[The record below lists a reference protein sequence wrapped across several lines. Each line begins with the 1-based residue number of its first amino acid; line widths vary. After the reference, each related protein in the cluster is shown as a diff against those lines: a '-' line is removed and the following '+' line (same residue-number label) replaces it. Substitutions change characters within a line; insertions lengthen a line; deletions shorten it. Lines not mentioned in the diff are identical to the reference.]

1 MWTLSLAFSPDH
13 SLQLLLPGSQN
24 PCPPAFRSSP
34 LLLHMLCPLPALPSV
49 PSMTSASAIS
59 ASQSQAGAPL
69 FSGLGVTEKGL
80 FTQGTRALRPPGQN
94 HWLYPSGPRSPA
106 GSEAPSP
113 VGRQKGWPSW
123 PAPLL
128 PVAWAPRSSPWRV
141 PQAEEGSWQCSAS
154 EPAAPSSHGDDHPAN
169 LMTRRPNSL
178 PDFTS

>member
-13 SLQLLLPGSQN
+13 PLQLLLPGSQN

-49 PSMTSASAIS
+49 QSMTSASAIS

-69 FSGLGVTEKGL
+69 FSGMGVTEKGL

-94 HWLYPSGPRSPA
+94 HWLYPSGPLGPA

-113 VGRQKGWPSW
+113 VGRQKGWPSR

-128 PVAWAPRSSPWRV
+128 PVAWAPDQAHGESPRQKRAPGDAM
-141 PQAEEGSWQCSAS
+141 PQNQRPRLHTVTSALLLVLRCRG
-154 EPAAPSSHGDDHPAN
+154 PRLA
-169 LMTRRPNSL
+169 RP
-178 PDFTS
+178 